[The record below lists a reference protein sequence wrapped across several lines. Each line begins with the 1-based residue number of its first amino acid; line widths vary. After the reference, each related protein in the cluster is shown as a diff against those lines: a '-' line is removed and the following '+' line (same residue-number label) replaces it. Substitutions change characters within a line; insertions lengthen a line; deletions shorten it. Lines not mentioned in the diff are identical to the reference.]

1 MKKKI
6 IILGSTGSIGKNTF
20 NLIKKD
26 RKNFEIKLLSTNKNI
41 SEIIKQAKTFKVKDL
56 IISDYNKYI
65 LAKKYKNLRINFHN
79 SFSVI
84 DKLFKKKEIF
94 YSMMSLVGLDGL
106 KPTLQ
111 LIRYS
116 QNIAIVNKESL
127 ICGWTLI
134 KKTKKN
140 KTNFIPVDSEHYSI
154 FSLIEKN
161 P

>member
-1 MKKKI
+1 
-6 IILGSTGSIGKNTF
+6 
-20 NLIKKD
+20 
-26 RKNFEIKLLSTNKNI
+26 
-41 SEIIKQAKTFKVKDL
+41 
-56 IISDYNKYI
+56 
-65 LAKKYKNLRINFHN
+65 
-79 SFSVI
+79 
-84 DKLFKKKEIF
+84 
-94 YSMMSLVGLDGL
+94 MMSLVGLDGL

-134 KKTKKN
+134 KKNLKKN

-161 P
+161 PK